1 MSRALSPQTVSFIV
15 PGKPRPKGRPRA
27 TSVNG
32 RAHVYTP
39 RGTVNYEALV
49 AMTGRAAM
57 GADRLIDGGV
67 DISIVIGLRPPP
79 SASSRVKSEML
90 QGRLLPTKRPDV
102 DNVAKAIVDAL
113 NGIVFRDDRNIIKL
127 VVEKRYAP
135 EDGVEVVVAARACAD

>member
-1 MSRALSPQTVSFIV
+1 M
-15 PGKPRPKGRPRA
+15 
-27 TSVNG
+27 NG